1 LKRKFLINILFLLAV
16 SILVKAFWVLGIDR
30 TVQNVV
36 GETAY
41 GSYFSLFSFS
51 VLFTLLLDMG
61 LSGFNNRAVSADPS
75 RVKLYFGNVLLLRLL
90 LTAAYF
96 VVTLTVAFA
105 LGYGQRQ
112 ITFLLV
118 LMLNQVMASMI
129 LWLRSNISGMQ
140 YLFLDSLLSVADR
153 LLMVLICAVLL
164 WGGVAGGEFRIEWF
178 IWAQTAAYFTVMCM
192 AFIIVVRR
200 GGVSGV
206 KPDSAVLR
214 SIIVTG
220 LPYAAV
226 VFSMTLYWR
235 IDSVM
240 IERLLPDGATG
251 AGNYAQAF
259 RLFDAIAMI
268 PVMFGGLLLPIM
280 TRGLASGASISPLAA
295 MATRLLLAPLGI
307 GAVTLATFP
316 REILY
321 LLYSSPAESAVD
333 AFRLL
338 MITLVPVG
346 ATYIY
351 STVLTA
357 AGKLKMLGAI
367 TVSGMIINI
376 ALNRILIPYVGPA
389 GAAVTALATQA
400 LVAAGCMIAV
410 ARTMPGFAGTES
422 SGEGSAR
429 EGLTGTDGERS
440 IASGSSGSGMNLART
455 AGAGMKPAR
464 MSGAG
469 MKPAR
474 PSGAGRIITYILML
488 LLTFSAGWLL
498 RRTGISWMAAGGLQ
512 LATGAVLALLFR
524 FAEPLRSLKL
534 LTGRPDS
541 A

>member
-1 LKRKFLINILFLLAV
+1 LRRKFLINILFLLTV

-75 RVKLYFGNVLLLRLL
+75 RVKLWFGNVLLLRLM

-96 VVTLTVAFA
+96 IVTMTVALA
-105 LGYGQRQ
+105 LGYGQKQ
-112 ITFLLV
+112 ITVLLV

-153 LLMVLICAVLL
+153 LLMVIICSVLL
-164 WGGVAGGEFRIEWF
+164 WGGFAGGEFRIEWF
-178 IWAQTAAYFTVMCM
+178 IWAQTAAYFAVMCL
-192 AFIIVVRR
+192 AFIVVVRR

-206 KPDSAVLR
+206 KPDTAVLR
-214 SIIVTG
+214 SIIITG

-240 IERLLPDGATG
+240 IERLLPDGATE

-280 TRGLASGASISPLAA
+280 SRGLASGGNIKPLAG
-295 MATRLLLAPLGI
+295 MAARMLLAPLGI
-307 GAVTLATFP
+307 GAVTLASFP
-316 REILY
+316 GEILD
-321 LLYSSPAESAVD
+321 LLYVSPAESAVS

-338 MITLVPVG
+338 MAALVPAGVI
-346 ATYIY
+346 YIY
-351 STVLTA
+351 STMLTA
-357 AGKLKMLGAI
+357 AGKFRLLAAI
-367 TVSGMIINI
+367 TLSGMAVNILING
-376 ALNRILIPYVGPA
+376 ILIPRLGPA
-389 GAAVTALATQA
+389 GAAAAALATQT
-400 LVAAGCMIAV
+400 LVAAACMVAVRITMKGVTGIARV
-410 ARTMPGFAGTES
+410 
-422 SGEGSAR
+422 SAF
-429 EGLTGTDGERS
+429 L
-440 IASGSSGSGMNLART
+440 
-455 AGAGMKPAR
+455 
-464 MSGAG
+464 
-469 MKPAR
+469 
-474 PSGAGRIITYILML
+474 LML
-488 LLTFSAGWLL
+488 VLTFAAGWLL
-498 RRTGISWMAAGGLQ
+498 HRTGLSWMAAGGLQ
-512 LATGAVLALLFR
+512 LAAGAVLALLFR
-524 FAEPLRSLKL
+524 FAEPLKSLKL
-534 LTGRPDS
+534 LTDRPGS
-541 A
+541 L

>member
-36 GETAY
+36 GEAAY

-61 LSGFNNRAVSADPS
+61 LSGFNNRAVSADPT

-96 VVTLTVAFA
+96 VVTLAVAFA

-153 LLMVLICAVLL
+153 LLMVIICTVLL

-178 IWAQTAAYFTVMCM
+178 IWAQTASYFAVMCL

-206 KPDSAVLR
+206 KPDSALLR
-214 SIIVTG
+214 SIIATG

-259 RLFDAIAMI
+259 RLFDALAMI

-280 TRGLASGASISPLAA
+280 TRGLASGAGIRPLAA
-295 MATRLLLAPLGI
+295 MAGRLLLAPLGI
-307 GAVTLATFP
+307 GAVTLATFS

-357 AGKLKMLGAI
+357 AGKLKLLGAI

-376 ALNRILIPYVGPA
+376 ALNRILIPYAGPA
-389 GAAVTALATQA
+389 GAAVTALTTQA

-410 ARTMPGFAGTES
+410 GRTMPGFAGTES
-422 SGEGSAR
+422 SGAGSAV
-429 EGLTGTDGERS
+429 E
-440 IASGSSGSGMNLART
+440 GMNLARS
-455 AGAGMKPAR
+455 AGAGMNLAR
-464 MSGAG
+464 L
-469 MKPAR
+469 
-474 PSGAGRIITYILML
+474 SGAGRIITYILML

-498 RRTGISWMAAGGLQ
+498 RRTSLAWMAAGGLQ

-534 LTGRPDS
+534 LTDRPGS
-541 A
+541 V

>member
-1 LKRKFLINILFLLAV
+1 LRRKFLINILFLLTV

-75 RVKLYFGNVLLLRLL
+75 RVKLWFGNVLLLRLM

-96 VVTLTVAFA
+96 IVTLTVALA
-105 LGYGQRQ
+105 LGYGQKQ
-112 ITFLLV
+112 ITVLLV

-153 LLMVLICAVLL
+153 LLMVIICSVLL
-164 WGGVAGGEFRIEWF
+164 WGGFAVGEFRIEWF
-178 IWAQTAAYFTVMCM
+178 IWAQTAAYFAVMCL

-206 KPDSAVLR
+206 KPDTAVLR
-214 SIIVTG
+214 SIIVNG

-240 IERLLPDGATG
+240 IERLLPDGATE

-280 TRGLASGASISPLAA
+280 SRGLASGGNIKPLAG
-295 MATRLLLAPLGI
+295 MAARMLMAPLGI
-307 GAVTLATFP
+307 VAVTLASFP
-316 REILY
+316 GEILD
-321 LLYSSPAESAVD
+321 LLYISPAESAVS

-338 MITLVPVG
+338 MAALVPAGVI
-346 ATYIY
+346 YIY
-351 STVLTA
+351 STMLTA
-357 AGKLKMLGAI
+357 AGKFRLLAAI
-367 TVSGMIINI
+367 TLSGMAVNI
-376 ALNRILIPYVGPA
+376 VVNGILIPRLGPA
-389 GAAVTALATQA
+389 GAAAAALATQT
-400 LVAAGCMIAV
+400 LVAAACMVAVRITMKGVTGIARV
-410 ARTMPGFAGTES
+410 
-422 SGEGSAR
+422 SAF
-429 EGLTGTDGERS
+429 L
-440 IASGSSGSGMNLART
+440 
-455 AGAGMKPAR
+455 
-464 MSGAG
+464 
-469 MKPAR
+469 
-474 PSGAGRIITYILML
+474 LML
-488 LLTFSAGWLL
+488 VLTFAVGWLL
-498 RRTGISWMAAGGLQ
+498 RRTGLSWMAVGGLQ
-512 LATGAVLALLFR
+512 LAAGAVLALLFR
-524 FAEPLRSLKL
+524 FAEPLKSLKL
-534 LTGRPDS
+534 LTDRPGS
-541 A
+541 L